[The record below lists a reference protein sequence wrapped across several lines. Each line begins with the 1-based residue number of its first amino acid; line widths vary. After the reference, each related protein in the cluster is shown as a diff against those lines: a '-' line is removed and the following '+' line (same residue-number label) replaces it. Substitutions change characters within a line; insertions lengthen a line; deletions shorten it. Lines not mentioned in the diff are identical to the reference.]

1 LTRPIGF
8 AQGKLLKRRSS
19 MVLHAFP
26 FSSPAPE
33 RRARFWRVYGIAEA
47 MP

>member
-26 FSSPAPE
+26 FFSPAPE
-33 RRARFWRVYGIAEA
+33 GVLDSGALRHR
-47 MP
+47 